1 MRERCRGITWITS
14 VLSLAIVAGAMVGCN
29 GSTTVPPQD
38 EVLRLTPVVW
48 AGSPPTNPP
57 LLDHNNW
64 ESLATGD
71 VVRTDDAGQAQ
82 VQLVGCSGSLYVF
95 KDGAI
100 QVATCLKEEQASGLA
115 TCVQIGTA
123 WFNVDCTS
131 RFIVDTPGSRI
142 TIAGTAFSVTYMPER
157 RLTLVIV
164 FDGAVTVQPVVDFG
178 TGDLAPDGIRVAS
191 GEFLTA
197 VPGLERVEPLPFEA
211 LPPLVQELGIR
222 DWIEDI
228 ERRAESEDFLPAVW
242 PFREASVTLLTAGGA
257 FDEPTVQR
265 AVLTAID
272 KEPLLARSF
281 PDQEVAFLA
290 ALGGRRIDARQTPYD
305 PELAQALLEEA
316 GYGGGTTAV
325 LLFPARDESLGR
337 MAEAIAQYVT
347 QVGIATKPAPVP
359 AGDLQAQ
366 AATMGEAGEPVMW
379 LERR

>member
-1 MRERCRGITWITS
+1 MRERRRDISWITT
-14 VLSLAIVAGAMVGCN
+14 LLCLAMLAGATVGCN
-29 GSTTVPPQD
+29 GDTTVPPQD

-64 ESLATGD
+64 ESIATGD
-71 VVRTDDAGQAQ
+71 VVRTDDAGQAEMR
-82 VQLVGCSGSLYVF
+82 LVGCSGSLYVF

-100 QVATCLKEEQASGLA
+100 QVATCLEEEQASGLA

-142 TIAGTAFSVTYMPER
+142 TITGTAFSVTYMPER
-157 RLTLVIV
+157 RLTLVVV

-178 TGDLAPDGIRVAS
+178 TGDLAPEGIRVAS
-191 GEFLTA
+191 GEFLATR
-197 VPGLERVEPLPFEA
+197 PGVEPVEPRPFEA
-211 LPPLVQELGIR
+211 LPPLVAELGIR

-228 ERRAESEDFLPAVW
+228 ERRAESEDILRPSW

-257 FDEPTVQR
+257 LEDPTVQR

-272 KEPLLARSF
+272 KERLLGRAF
-281 PDQEVAFLA
+281 PDQEVVFLA
-290 ALGGRRIDARQTPYD
+290 ELDEQEVDARQIPYD
-305 PELAQALLEEA
+305 PELAQAILEEA
-316 GYGGGTTAV
+316 GYGRGTTAV
-325 LLFPARDESLGR
+325 LLFPAGDQSLGR
-337 MAEAIAQYVT
+337 MAEAIAESVT
-347 QVGIATKPAPVP
+347 QVGVATKPAPVP

-366 AATMGEAGEPVMW
+366 AATMREAGEPVMW